1 MGWTLLH
8 MMSATL
14 PETFDSAF
22 VFKLNVYLNLLYFLV
37 FQHKI
42 VDNSILARNVLLI
55 FYKWLVQIP
64 MMVLQEKTLCNICA
78 NYIILS
84 IKDCRK

>member
-22 VFKLNVYLNLLYFLV
+22 VFKLNVYLNLLYYCLY
-37 FQHKI
+37 KY
-42 VDNSILARNVLLI
+42 NSG
-55 FYKWLVQIP
+55 
-64 MMVLQEKTLCNICA
+64 
-78 NYIILS
+78 
-84 IKDCRK
+84 